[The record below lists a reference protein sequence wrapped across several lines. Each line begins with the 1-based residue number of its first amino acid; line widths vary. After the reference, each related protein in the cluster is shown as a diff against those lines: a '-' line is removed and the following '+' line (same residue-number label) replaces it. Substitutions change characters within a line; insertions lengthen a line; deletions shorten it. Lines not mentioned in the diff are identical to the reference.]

1 MDFEY
6 ITADKEILGGK
17 PIIKDTRISVD
28 FILQLVASGA
38 TIDEIINKYSQ
49 LKKEAVVEAI
59 LYAGKV
65 VSNEI
70 NITLRNV
77 A

>member
-1 MDFEY
+1 MNSEY
-6 ITADKEILGGK
+6 ITSDKEILGGK
-17 PIIKDTRISVD
+17 PIIAGTRISVD
-28 FILQLVASGA
+28 FILQLIASGGS
-38 TIDEIINKYSQ
+38 IEEIISKYPQ
-49 LKKEAVVEAI
+49 LKKEAVVEAV

-70 NITLRNV
+70 IIHRNV